1 MEEIDMTQV
10 GGDPAD
16 INSYSQED
24 GFGQSGIG
32 GGGGYGPS
40 VASSVF
46 VSETIGPGM
55 KAQKSAYNVNN
66 HRQNQKM

>member
-10 GGDPAD
+10 GGEPAD
-16 INSYSQED
+16 VNSYSQED
-24 GFGQSGIG
+24 VFGQSGIG
-32 GGGGYGPS
+32 IGGGYGPS

-66 HRQNQKM
+66 HR